1 MDGRDQEWSVT
12 TIARD
17 VNSGTRSATAVVGES
32 LARARAYDKI
42 QPQVWIDRPA
52 ESELLAQAE
61 IIDRRI
67 AAGEVLALAGVPV
80 AVKDNIDVVGL
91 ATTAG
96 CPRFAYRPERSATVI
111 EHLTAAGAIV
121 LGKTNLDQ
129 FATGL
134 VGTRSPY
141 GAVGCVFNREFISGG
156 SSSGSAVAVAAGIVP
171 LALGSDT
178 AGSGRVP
185 AAFNHLVG
193 FKPTR
198 GRWSTRGLVPA
209 CRSLDCISTLTTN
222 AADAA
227 LVDAVLARFDAE
239 DSFARR
245 APSRGPSIGA
255 RFRFGIPQQG
265 QLADLAP
272 DDARCYAA
280 ASAGLQAIGGSP
292 VVVDVATLI
301 QAARLLYGGPW
312 VAERAAVADEMLQ
325 NHPNTIHPVVRSIL
339 QAAKGLSAVDAFR
352 GLYAQQGYAR
362 IAEELWERIDVL
374 LLPTTPTIY
383 RLSEV
388 LAEPY
393 ELNAQLGVYTNFVN
407 LLDMSAIALPAGFRS
422 NATGVGMSLIGPAWA
437 DANLLALA
445 GRYTPCL
452 KFPVPPLDTQSRP
465 ARVQLAVVGA
475 HLSGMPLHWQLS
487 SRCARLIQ
495 HTRTAPVYRLYAMTA
510 QTPAKPALVHAGAG
524 GAAIETEIYEL
535 DLAGFG
541 SFVNEVPA
549 PLAIGTVLLAD
560 GSSVKGF
567 VAEPRAIIGALDITA
582 DGGWRAY
589 ISRSAATAQTSGAS
603 P

>member
-1 MDGRDQEWSVT
+1 
-12 TIARD
+12 
-17 VNSGTRSATAVVGES
+17 
-32 LARARAYDKI
+32 
-42 QPQVWIDRPA
+42 
-52 ESELLAQAE
+52 
-61 IIDRRI
+61 
-67 AAGEVLALAGVPV
+67 
-80 AVKDNIDVVGL
+80 
-91 ATTAG
+91 
-96 CPRFAYRPERSATVI
+96 
-111 EHLTAAGAIV
+111 
-121 LGKTNLDQ
+121 
-129 FATGL
+129 
-134 VGTRSPY
+134 
-141 GAVGCVFNREFISGG
+141 
-156 SSSGSAVAVAAGIVP
+156 
-171 LALGSDT
+171 
-178 AGSGRVP
+178 
-185 AAFNHLVG
+185 
-193 FKPTR
+193 
-198 GRWSTRGLVPA
+198 
-209 CRSLDCISTLTTN
+209 
-222 AADAA
+222 
-227 LVDAVLARFDAE
+227 
-239 DSFARR
+239 
-245 APSRGPSIGA
+245 
-255 RFRFGIPQQG
+255 
-265 QLADLAP
+265 
-272 DDARCYAA
+272 
-280 ASAGLQAIGGSP
+280 
-292 VVVDVATLI
+292 
-301 QAARLLYGGPW
+301 
-312 VAERAAVADEMLQ
+312 
-325 NHPNTIHPVVRSIL
+325 
-339 QAAKGLSAVDAFR
+339 
-352 GLYAQQGYAR
+352 LYAQQGYAR